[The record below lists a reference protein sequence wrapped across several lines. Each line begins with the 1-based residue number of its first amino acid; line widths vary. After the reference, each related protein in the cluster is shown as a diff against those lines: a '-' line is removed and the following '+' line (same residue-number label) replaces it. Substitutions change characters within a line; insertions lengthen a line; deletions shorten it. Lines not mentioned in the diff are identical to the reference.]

1 MRISLATRATL
12 ACAAA
17 TLVFPLGLQPSF
29 ARMGGTGGA
38 SFARP
43 GPGPGHF
50 PHAAPRGFNKRSD
63 FGRSSFDR
71 FGDRP
76 SGRFGFN
83 RSGRFN
89 RFGFT
94 RFRGDQLL
102 VGGWGGWGWGGF
114 PAASAASAPSLAG
127 AAAPVIINI
136 DFDPAPGA
144 GAVVSAG
151 GCVIHTLNYDSNGK
165 YVGERQIPRC

>member
-12 ACAAA
+12 VCAAA
-17 TLVFPLGLQPSF
+17 TLAFPLGLQPSF

-38 SFARP
+38 SFARS
-43 GPGPGHF
+43 GPGAGHF
-50 PHAAPRGFNKRSD
+50 PHAAPRGFNRRFD
-63 FGRSSFDR
+63 FGRSGFDR

-89 RFGFT
+89 RFGFN

-102 VGGWGGWGWGGF
+102 VGGWGWGGSGGF
-114 PAASAASAPSLAG
+114 PAASAPSLAG

-144 GAVVSAG
+144 GAAASAG
-151 GCVIHTLNYDSNGK
+151 ACVIHALNYDSNGK